1 MPHIIIEY
9 SQESLS
15 RKIVKFMLSE
25 AFYAVKSTALF
36 DEQNIKVRAHP
47 VEHYQLS
54 KSDTGFMHIMCRIH
68 AGKTQDEKQKLT
80 QTLLKSVQGVMMSS
94 MVITVEV
101 VEVDDSSYAKSVLK
115 V

>member
-15 RKIVKFMLSE
+15 RKLVKFLLSE
-25 AFYAVKSTALF
+25 AFYAVKSTRLF

-47 VEHYQLS
+47 VEHYQLGE
-54 KSDTGFMHIMCRIH
+54 SDSGFMHIICRIH
-68 AGKTQDEKQKLT
+68 TGKTQDEKQLLT
-80 QTLLKSVQGVMMSS
+80 QTLLKSVKGVMMSS

-101 VEVDDSSYAKSVLK
+101 VEMDDSSYAKTVLK